1 MALNFLVVFL
11 TALTP
16 ILTGFLWYNP
26 KTFGNIWMQAAGVTP
41 EQGKKMNMLLVFGLT
56 YVFGIMMSMILYSM
70 VIHQTHIY
78 SVLLNTEGFG
88 QEGSAVMNYIEEF
101 MGKYG
106 DNYRTFKH
114 GALHGTLVGIFLVT
128 PVMAVNALFEM
139 KGFKYIAVNAGFW
152 ILNLMIMGG
161 IICAYG

>member
-11 TALTP
+11 TALVP

-26 KTFGNIWMQAAGVTP
+26 KTFGNIWMKAAGVTP
-41 EQGKKMNMLLVFGLT
+41 EEGKKMNMALVFGLT

-114 GALHGTLVGIFLVT
+114 GALHGTLVGIFLIT
-128 PVMAVNALFEM
+128 PVIAVNALFEM

>member
-1 MALNFLVVFL
+1 MALNFVVIFL
-11 TALTP
+11 TALVP

-41 EQGKKMNMLLVFGLT
+41 EQGKKMNMPLVFGLT
-56 YVFGIMMSMILYSM
+56 YVFGIMMTMILHSM

-128 PVMAVNALFEM
+128 PVIAVNALFEM

>member
-1 MALNFLVVFL
+1 MALNFVVIFL

-16 ILTGFLWYNP
+16 IITGFLWYNP

-41 EQGKKMNMLLVFGLT
+41 EQGKKMNMVLVFGLT

-78 SVLLNTEGFG
+78 STLLNTEGFG
-88 QEGSAVMNYIEEF
+88 KEGSEVMNYIEEF

-128 PVMAVNALFEM
+128 PVIAVNALFEM

>member
-11 TALTP
+11 TALVP

-26 KTFGNIWMQAAGVTP
+26 KTFGNIWMKAAGVTP
-41 EQGKKMNMLLVFGLT
+41 EEGKKMNMALVFGLT

-114 GALHGTLVGIFLVT
+114 GALHGTLVSIFLIT
-128 PVMAVNALFEM
+128 PVIAVNALFEM

>member
-41 EQGKKMNMLLVFGLT
+41 EQGKKMNMAVVFGLT

-88 QEGSAVMNYIEEF
+88 KEGSDIMNYIEEF

>member
-1 MALNFLVVFL
+1 MALNFFLVFL
-11 TALTP
+11 TALIP
-16 ILTGFLWYNP
+16 LLTGFIWYNP
-26 KTFGNIWMQAAGVTP
+26 RTFGNVWMKAAGVTP
-41 EQGKKMNMLLVFGLT
+41 EQGKKMNMAVVFGLT
-56 YVFGIMMSMILYSM
+56 YFFGLMLSMMLFSI
-70 VIHQTHIY
+70 VIHQSHIY
-78 SVLLNTEGFG
+78 STLLNTEGFG

-114 GALHGTLVGIFLVT
+114 GALHGTLAGIFLVT
-128 PVMAVNALFEM
+128 PVIATNALFEM

-152 ILNLMIMGG
+152 IVNLMIMGG

>member
-16 ILTGFLWYNP
+16 IITGFLWYNP

-41 EQGKKMNMLLVFGLT
+41 EQGKKMNMALVFGLT
-56 YVFGIMMSMILYSM
+56 YVFGIMMSMILYSA
-70 VIHQTHIY
+70 VIHQMHIY

-128 PVMAVNALFEM
+128 PVIAVNALFEM

>member
-1 MALNFLVVFL
+1 MALNFVVVFL
-11 TALTP
+11 TALVP

-26 KTFGNIWMQAAGVTP
+26 KTFGNVWMQAAGVTP
-41 EQGKKMNMLLVFGLT
+41 EQGKKMNMPLVFGLT
-56 YVFGIMMSMILYSM
+56 YVLGIMMTMILHSM

-114 GALHGTLVGIFLVT
+114 GALHGTLVGIFLVM
-128 PVMAVNALFEM
+128 PVIAVNALFEM

>member
-1 MALNFLVVFL
+1 MALNFVVVFL
-11 TALTP
+11 TALVP

-41 EQGKKMNMLLVFGLT
+41 EQGKKMNMPLVFGLT
-56 YVFGIMMSMILYSM
+56 YVLGIMMTMILHSM

-114 GALHGTLVGIFLVT
+114 GALHGTLVGIFLVM
-128 PVMAVNALFEM
+128 PVIAVNALFEM
-139 KGFKYIAVNAGFW
+139 KGFKYITVNAGFW

>member
-11 TALTP
+11 TALVP

-26 KTFGNIWMQAAGVTP
+26 KTFGNIWMKAAGVTP
-41 EQGKKMNMLLVFGLT
+41 EDGKKMNMALVFGLT

-128 PVMAVNALFEM
+128 PVIAVNALFEM

>member
-41 EQGKKMNMLLVFGLT
+41 EQGKKMNMALVFGLT

-88 QEGSAVMNYIEEF
+88 KEGSDIMNYIEEF

>member
-1 MALNFLVVFL
+1 MALNFFLVFL
-11 TALTP
+11 TALIP
-16 ILTGFLWYNP
+16 LLTGFVWYNP
-26 KTFGNIWMQAAGVTP
+26 RTFGNVWMKAAGVTP
-41 EQGKKMNMLLVFGLT
+41 EQGKKMNMAVVFGLT
-56 YVFGIMMSMILYSM
+56 YFFGLMLSMMLFSI
-70 VIHQTHIY
+70 VIHQSHIY
-78 SVLLNTEGFG
+78 STLLNTEGFG

-114 GALHGTLVGIFLVT
+114 GALHGTLAGIFLVT
-128 PVMAVNALFEM
+128 PVIATNALFEM

-152 ILNLMIMGG
+152 IVNLMIMGG

>member
-11 TALTP
+11 TALVP

-26 KTFGNIWMQAAGVTP
+26 KTFGNIWMKAAGVTP
-41 EQGKKMNMLLVFGLT
+41 EQGKKMNMALVFGLT

-128 PVMAVNALFEM
+128 PVIAVNALFEM

>member
-1 MALNFLVVFL
+1 MALNFVVVFL
-11 TALTP
+11 TALVP

-41 EQGKKMNMLLVFGLT
+41 EQGKKMNMPLVFGLT
-56 YVFGIMMSMILYSM
+56 YVLGIMMTMILHSM

-114 GALHGTLVGIFLVT
+114 GALHGTLVGIFLVM
-128 PVMAVNALFEM
+128 PVIAVNALFEM

>member
-56 YVFGIMMSMILYSM
+56 YVFGIMMSMILYSS
-70 VIHQTHIY
+70 VIHQMHIY